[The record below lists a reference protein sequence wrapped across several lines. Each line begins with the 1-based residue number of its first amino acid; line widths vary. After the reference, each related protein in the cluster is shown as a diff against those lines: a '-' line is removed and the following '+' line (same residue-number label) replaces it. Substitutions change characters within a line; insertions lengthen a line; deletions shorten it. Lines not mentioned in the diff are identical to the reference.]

1 MVVGKLDS
9 YVQKNE
15 TRPRSY
21 TIHKNKFRMDERLK
35 CLTRNH
41 KKILEENIGRKILDI
56 THSIFLFDI
65 SPQAREIEEKTNKWD
80 YIKLKSFCTV
90 REIIN
95 KIKRQP
101 TEWENIF
108 INTSD
113 KGLKAKIYK
122 ELTKLNTK

>member
-1 MVVGKLDS
+1 MRIYSKRIKDLNIKL
-9 YVQKNE
+9 K
-15 TRPRSY
+15 
-21 TIHKNKFRMDERLK
+21 TI
-35 CLTRNH
+35 
-41 KKILEENIGRKILDI
+41 KIMEENIGSKILDI
-56 THSIFLFDI
+56 AHSNFLFDI